1 MKVKDL
7 FVQHYVKS
15 TSNKKKK
22 RKREKGKSE
31 LKSPAALERFSND
44 QDSRIGA
51 S

>member
-7 FVQHYVKS
+7 FVQQYVKS
-15 TSNKKKK
+15 TSKKKK

-31 LKSPAALERFSND
+31 LKSPAVLERFSND

>member
-22 RKREKGKSE
+22 GKKEKSE